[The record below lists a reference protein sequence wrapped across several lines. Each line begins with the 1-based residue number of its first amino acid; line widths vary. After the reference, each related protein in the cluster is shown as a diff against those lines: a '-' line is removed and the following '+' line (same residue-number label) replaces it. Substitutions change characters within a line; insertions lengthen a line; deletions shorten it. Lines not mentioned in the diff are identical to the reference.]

1 MGDDVYEVNNVNTGK
16 NKPTL
21 IEHCPQGCQNGMCRV
36 FSLTTC
42 TNEGQIGM
50 DFITKCSAICKD
62 GRYAIAPWCDKIDV
76 VGYNN
81 LSTYTAYSALSKLPD
96 TLFDGIERT
105 PLVLSWNMALDVDYE
120 KNSYTAGEYFSKEST
135 DLPYDYTQISNRWNE
150 PIDEYVVIHEF
161 IHQWVTQKGRREV
174 SNPSFL
180 EQYPEYELYGELL
193 YEQPGIAYPPDYMK
207 TVGCQWIWVF
217 GSTYDPKYPPVTGY
231 RGREEQNIPCWE
243 DFADS
248 ATWYVEKPCEL
259 KEKSPGR
266 YDYFRDKMFQGKEYI
281 PEGGCGG
288 N

>member
-1 MGDDVYEVNNVNTGK
+1 MRCTAAGIQCTPNEPFPLTQHYPCRTQCNEKGDGYIYVKPANCAPSKSAYIDRVCMGDDVYEVNNVNTGK

-120 KNSYTAGEYFSKEST
+120 KNSYTSGEYFSKGLT
-135 DLPYDYTQISNRWNE
+135 DLPYDYTQITNSWNE

-161 IHQWVTQKGRREV
+161 IHQWVTQKGRR
-174 SNPSFL
+174 
-180 EQYPEYELYGELL
+180 
-193 YEQPGIAYPPDYMK
+193 
-207 TVGCQWIWVF
+207 
-217 GSTYDPKYPPVTGY
+217 
-231 RGREEQNIPCWE
+231 
-243 DFADS
+243 
-248 ATWYVEKPCEL
+248 
-259 KEKSPGR
+259 
-266 YDYFRDKMFQGKEYI
+266 
-281 PEGGCGG
+281 
-288 N
+288 